1 MVLWQMARRLLLD
14 ALFPPFPPCL
24 YCGQEANEKSFAA
37 GTSFVCQDCMNG
49 LIRIKGSI
57 CAVCG
62 RPWAQNEICMDCARR
77 TNRAFCQSRS
87 AVAYNETAKEW
98 LARYKYRGDR
108 VLAPVLAAL
117 LYEVW
122 QREYAKLCIDV
133 ITYMPLHEERLVE
146 RTFNQAEELA
156 GLLGMRTGVPVCR
169 LLTRTQA
176 TEKQSMKGRA
186 DRLAALQNVFAPI
199 PADRSFQRV
208 LLVDDVYTT
217 GSTMEAAA
225 CAIRQ
230 KWRQAEVYGITWA
243 R

>member
-1 MVLWQMARRLLLD
+1 MALWQAVRRLLLD
-14 ALFPPFPPCL
+14 VLFPPFPPCL
-24 YCGQEANEKSFAA
+24 HCGQEADEKSFAA
-37 GTSFVCQDCMNG
+37 GTAFVCQDCMSG
-49 LIRIKGSI
+49 LVRIKGSV

-62 RPWAQNEICMDCARR
+62 RPWAQNEICLDCARR
-77 TNRAFCQSRS
+77 MNRAFCQSRS
-87 AVAYNETAKEW
+87 AVTYNKTAKEW

-108 VLAPVLAAL
+108 MLAPVLAAL

-122 QREYAKLCIDV
+122 QREYAELGIDV
-133 ITYMPLHEERLVE
+133 ITYMPLHEDRLVE

-156 GLLGMRTGVPVCR
+156 CLLGMRVGVLVCP
-169 LLTRTQA
+169 LLIRTRA
-176 TEKQSMKGRA
+176 TDKQSMKGRA
-186 DRLAALQNVFAPI
+186 DRLAALQNVFAP
-199 PADRSFQRV
+199 ATVDHSFQRV

-230 KWRQAEVYGITWA
+230 QWPQADVYGITWA